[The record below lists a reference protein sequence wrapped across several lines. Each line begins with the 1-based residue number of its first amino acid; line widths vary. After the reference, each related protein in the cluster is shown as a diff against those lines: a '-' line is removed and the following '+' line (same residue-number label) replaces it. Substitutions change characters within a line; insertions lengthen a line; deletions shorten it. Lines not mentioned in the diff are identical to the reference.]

1 MPSVMTC
8 HLCGGGVDIS
18 EEASRGVCGPV
29 ASINLHCQQCGAAFQ
44 GRDHAKPGTQRKGTL
59 MRILPNNDEKAA
71 LLICGRWGRDPL
83 LRTHYGDDW
92 SRATCWAGTRH
103 HLTPLMRNPAIYFQ
117 EKKKGKGWSRLVK
130 EKVGQC
136 AV

>member
-1 MPSVMTC
+1 
-8 HLCGGGVDIS
+8 
-18 EEASRGVCGPV
+18 
-29 ASINLHCQQCGAAFQ
+29 
-44 GRDHAKPGTQRKGTL
+44 
-59 MRILPNNDEKAA
+59 MRILLNNDEKAA
-71 LLICGRWGRDPL
+71 LLIRGRWDREPL
-83 LRTHYGDDW
+83 LRAHYGDDW